1 LGAELPIADAQ
12 YVATALR
19 AFYDLEVVEMPAVPL
34 PKEAYYAP
42 RKRYR
47 AEKLLD
53 TLEQIIPTDGYRIL
67 GLTGVDISTTK
78 DDNPDWGILGLATLD
93 GKVCVV
99 SAFRT
104 RRGATAEQAR
114 IRLGKTAVHE
124 IGHTLG
130 LEHCPNAGCLMQ
142 DAKGSV
148 LTTDSEYD
156 LCDRCRNRMSLVNAT
171 RPIPWPQVE

>member
-171 RPIPWPQVE
+171 RLIPWPLP